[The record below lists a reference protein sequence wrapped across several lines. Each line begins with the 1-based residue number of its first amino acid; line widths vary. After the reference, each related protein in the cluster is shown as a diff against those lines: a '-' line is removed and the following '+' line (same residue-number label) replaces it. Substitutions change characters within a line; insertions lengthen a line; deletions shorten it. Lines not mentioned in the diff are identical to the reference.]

1 MKQKF
6 TILILA
12 YLIFTML
19 TGAVHAQENYRY
31 KGYIFIDNIDQE
43 IKSEMHD
50 IIDKI
55 INKEIQLYILEDQA
69 QNLQT
74 KADKLKADGNN
85 QEAGE
90 IYMQLNIFYK
100 NNIYPLRWEIEDLT
114 NTDDD
119 LFVRY
124 IKDIDERIKQEE
136 ILKGVKKLEADGNKA
151 VDPSV
156 KINKENRK
164 YIIDN
169 IEYINFTNA
178 KDIPLEAFTDK
189 VVEGYKKISKFQER
203 IDSILETIEPEDFY
217 SNKEIKSYLSQTEQ
231 IRQTELKEF
240 MDTYNNTDYKIWKI
254 DDIVSYLVTL
264 Q

>member
-6 TILILA
+6 TILVVT

-19 TGAVHAQENYRY
+19 TGAVHAQENYSY
-31 KGYIFIDNIDQE
+31 KGYIFTDNIDRK
-43 IKSEMHD
+43 IKNEMKE
-50 IIDKI
+50 IIDNI
-55 INKEIQLYILEDQA
+55 INKEAQLYVLEQEA
-69 QNLQT
+69 NKLQT
-74 KADKLKADGNN
+74 KADKFVEDGNN
-85 QEAGE
+85 QEAGVV
-90 IYMQLNIFYK
+90 YNQLNIFRE

-124 IKDIDERIKQEE
+124 IKDIDEKIKQEE

-151 VDPSV
+151 VDLSV

-189 VVEGYKKISKFQER
+189 VVEGYKKINEFQER
-203 IDSILETIEPEDFY
+203 IDSILKTIEPEDFY